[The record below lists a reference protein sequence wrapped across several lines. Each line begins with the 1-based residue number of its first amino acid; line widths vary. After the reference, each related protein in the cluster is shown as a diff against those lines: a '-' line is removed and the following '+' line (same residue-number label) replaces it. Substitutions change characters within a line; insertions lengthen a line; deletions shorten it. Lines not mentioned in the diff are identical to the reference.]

1 MAIIRSYTQPKAGVQ
16 LILHTYIDDAATG
29 GEIVLTS
36 EMVAKDVTPTQSGII
51 AVIGND
57 WLIISIKNRDASP
70 ITWIEK
76 PNIRGTN
83 ELYIDGPVFDDGYV
97 LPGAAIVDGFMA
109 TIEAGDEQVIKID
122 PSLAGYGIMLQAEA
136 PAQDL
141 DLAIYVLSKKGK

>member
-1 MAIIRSYTQPKAGVQ
+1 MAIIRSYTQPKAGVL
-16 LILHTYIDDAATG
+16 LILHTYIDDAADG
-29 GEIVLTS
+29 GKIVLTS
-36 EMVAKDVTPTQSGII
+36 EMVAKDATPTKSGII
-51 AVIGND
+51 AVVGND

-83 ELYIDGPVFDDGYV
+83 EYDIDGPVYDDGYA
-97 LPGAAIVDGFMA
+97 LPADAVIDGLGM
-109 TIEAGDEQVIKID
+109 TIEAGDEQAIKVD